1 MFIQRIVISKLKM
14 EICSMFN
21 LKVKKKRH
29 WFLILLYH
37 DFYICSIITD
47 KGPWSIYLS
56 IYLSVRL
63 SVSFWVPN
71 TITQDVRRKLT
82 QWLSLMHF
90 CYPLKWLHT
99 WCFNP
104 KNLNPPYQ
112 RSRIVCT
119 NFGQILR
126 YEGRRI
132 DYRQQSNS
140 FVELS
145 I

>member
-37 DFYICSIITD
+37 NWQR
-47 KGPWSIYLS
+47 PLIYLS
-56 IYLSVRL
+56 IYLSNLSVRL
-63 SVSFWVPN
+63 SVSFWVQN
-71 TITQDVRRKLT
+71 TITQDFRRKLT

-99 WCFNP
+99 WCFNH
-104 KNLNPPYQ
+104 KNLSPPYQ
-112 RSRIVCT
+112 RIVCT
-119 NFGQILR
+119 KFGQILR

-132 DYRQQSNS
+132 DYGQQSNS